1 MVRIRLMRLGK
12 RHRPFYRIVVVDS
25 RKKRTGAYI
34 DRLGY
39 YNPLTDP
46 ANAKVDVD
54 RAVEWILKGAQPSET
69 ARRLLSKAGVLKRV
83 HEIKYGKPKAQEE
96 QPGSATEESA
106 LREQEEAAEE

>member
-25 RKKRTGAYI
+25 RRKRTGAYI
-34 DRLGY
+34 DRIGY

-46 ANAKVDVD
+46 AEVKVDVEK
-54 RAVEWILKGAQPSET
+54 AVDWILKGAQPSET

-83 HEIKYGKPKAQEE
+83 HEIKYGGSKKSKEETQETT
-96 QPGSATEESA
+96 AAVEESS
-106 LREQEEAAEE
+106 QEAASEE